1 MDGLITELGVGGI
14 FAILLIREATALV
27 QKMKGESPTSSQT
40 FICNQCKE
48 LLQRLTE
55 AIGEQIEALRDIH
68 QAIDLHESRTA
79 ERLHYFEKQVD
90 RITAVLVNGKTHN
103 NYRGDQ

>member
-1 MDGLITELGVGGI
+1 MESLITELGVGGI

-27 QKMKGESPTSSQT
+27 QKMKGESSTSSQT
-40 FICNQCKE
+40 FICGQCKE
-48 LLQRLTE
+48 LLGKLTE
-55 AIGEQIEALRDIH
+55 AIKEQIEALRDIH
-68 QAIDLHESRTA
+68 QALDLHESRTA

-90 RITAVLVNGKTHN
+90 RIAAALANGKTHS